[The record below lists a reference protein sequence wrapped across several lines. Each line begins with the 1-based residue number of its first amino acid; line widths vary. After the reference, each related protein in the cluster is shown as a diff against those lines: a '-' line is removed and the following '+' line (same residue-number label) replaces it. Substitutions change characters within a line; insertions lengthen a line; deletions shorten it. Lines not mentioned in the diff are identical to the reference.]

1 METISKL
8 VYPISSMES
17 LFGVCG
23 HSVPNSCVRYVD
35 SSEEVGRRLK
45 AKFTTPQSY
54 FQAKLTLVSILQRK
68 VSLSSSKLQ
77 LVAFL
82 LVTGPR
88 LGRMVIE
95 LIKIQDRAPV
105 PDRRTY

>member
-1 METISKL
+1 M

-45 AKFTTPQSY
+45 SRIYPQSH

-88 LGRMVIE
+88 LGQMVIE